1 MNPISS
7 DIFGRLDWLTK
18 RIKNLYGAIGLTNQN
33 IAQAAIDNPPYFEV
47 TWDSSIYF
55 WTKLSFAN
63 SDMGSNFTSMI
74 NVGNTQRFY
83 GGSNIILS
91 NPACNWSSSYANY
104 QFLVS
109 INDMGGVITQV
120 GPNIFENCFALQYLN
135 LPKAQITGQQAI
147 KSCNTLQ
154 YVNIPSTTY
163 LPDEC
168 FNSATLS
175 NLNINKCTSLG
186 TNVFLN
192 VSGNSITITLP
203 AALATD
209 PQIVGLSPANTV
221 TLIVV

>member
-1 MNPISS
+1 MNPINS
-7 DIFGRLDWLTK
+7 DIFGRLSWLTTQVK
-18 RIKNLYGAIGLTNQN
+18 RLCCAVDKNTKA
-33 IAQAAIDNPPYFEV
+33 IAQTTIDNPPYFEV

-55 WTKLSFAN
+55 WTKLSYAN

-91 NPACNWSSSYANY
+91 NLAGNWSSPNANY

-109 INDMGGVITQV
+109 INDMGGVISEV
-120 GPNIFENCFALQYLN
+120 GSNIFDNCFALEYLN
-135 LPKAQITGQQAI
+135 LPKAQITGTQAI
-147 KSCNTLQ
+147 KSCNVLK

-186 TNVFLN
+186 ADVFFSVN
-192 VSGNSITITLP
+192 GNDITITLP